1 MPNTSITFPSSPSL
15 GQQYTYGTMT
25 YVYDGTSWSVDD
37 TIVAGPLKID
47 SVNSRVGIN
56 TTTPTVSLDVV
67 GALKASG
74 ATTLSSTLG
83 VTGATTLSSTLG
95 VTGATT
101 LSSTLDV
108 TGNTTITGDLAVNG
122 SDITTTGAGIA
133 RVFNTNAL
141 SLCLGEA
148 ATTVSIGA
156 GTGTTTINN
165 GLVVPLGQIK
175 FPATQNASS
184 DVNTLDDYEEGSM
197 VLANNQFSFTTT
209 PGNYTLSTTNAQK
222 TINYT
227 KIGNRVFYDGYVA
240 LSAITAAGTGGLL
253 ITGLPISMVGPSWFT
268 CYFAGLAAGAATQV
282 IGQWEGTNISFY
294 YGATAGTSAAAIGPT
309 LLTATSQFRFS
320 GVGRVA

>member
-1 MPNTSITFPSSPSL
+1 MPNTSITFPSSPTL

-25 YVYDGTSWSVDD
+25 YVYDGTSWSVDN

-56 TTTPTVSLDVV
+56 TTTPTVALDVV

-74 ATTLSSTLG
+74 ATTLSSTL
-83 VTGATTLSSTLG
+83 A
-95 VTGATT
+95 
-101 LSSTLDV
+101 V

-122 SDITTTGAGIA
+122 SDISTTGTGIA
-133 RVFNTNAL
+133 TVFNTNAL

-165 GLVVPLGQIK
+165 DLVVPRGQIK

-197 VLANNQFSFTTT
+197 VLANNQFRFSTTA
-209 PGNYTLSTTNAQK
+209 GDYTLNSTATNK

-227 KIGNRVFYDGYVA
+227 KIGNVVLYDGFIA
-240 LSAITAAGTGGLL
+240 LSGITTAGTGQLQ
-253 ITGLPISMVGPSWFT
+253 ITGLPISMSGQSWFT
-268 CYFAGLAAGAATQV
+268 CYFQNLATGAATNV
-282 IGQWEGTNISFY
+282 VGQWSGTNLFFY
-294 YGATAGTSAAAIGPT
+294 YSTTANTSLSIFGPT
-309 LLTATSQFRFS
+309 LLTTTSQFRFS